1 MKVRDLKDALRNA
14 SLKIK
19 NLKGEEVS
27 RYDSYNKEV
36 IYVETD
42 VETSINGY
50 FITTQIYIVAIV
62 E

>member
-1 MKVRDLKDALRNA
+1 MTVRDLRDALRNA

-27 RYDSYNKEV
+27 RYDAYDKEV

-50 FITTQIYIVAIV
+50 FISTQIYIVAIV

>member
-1 MKVRDLKDALRNA
+1 MTVRDLRDALRNA

-27 RYDSYNKEV
+27 RYDALDKEV
-36 IYVETD
+36 IYVETEF
-42 VETSINGY
+42 ETSTSGN
-50 FITTQIYIVAIV
+50 FISVQSYIVAVV